1 MFQWSVEILHFF
13 FVLWSRCVVL
23 HCLANSGHT
32 KEPGSEC
39 SVECCRATGSG
50 AKKSQALQGSS
61 RWKGDKRRQEMWRHV
76 KTFKTPKRDST
87 VQYGATDTEILLWTC
102 RVGYLFWTD
111 SKIPWKIVQKRSGAL
126 RGRLLLVNDA
136 KDMPKVSTEHR
147 RWFNHFAGAVRI
159 TLKPLVLRVSLASFL
174 ACLSSTQSV

>member
-136 KDMPKVSTEHR
+136 KDMPKVSTEHP
-147 RWFNHFAGAVRI
+147 ALI
-159 TLKPLVLRVSLASFL
+159 QSLCWCGEDNSQTTCASR
-174 ACLSSTQSV
+174 